1 MGSLELMRKRLP
13 DDPKLH
19 TLLDN
24 AMQGARRGSTL
35 TQRMLAFARR
45 QDLVQTAV
53 DIPSL
58 IRGMTELLQRSLGPA
73 IEIQTQFPLVIAPAL
88 TDANQLEM
96 ALLNLAVNAR
106 DAMPDGGQIVIAARE
121 ENVPEPNRLALR
133 PGQYICLSV
142 EDRGT
147 GMDADTLR
155 RAAEPFFTTKGP
167 GKGTGLGLSMVHGL
181 TEQCDG
187 RFILQSAAGKGTV
200 AELWLPVAKSKLP
213 GAQQALQIASSL
225 PDRES
230 LVVLAVDDDMLVLT
244 NTIAMLEDLG
254 HAGLAASSA
263 KEALEIMHSR
273 DDIDLVITDQAM
285 PHTTGLQL
293 IQSIKTQWP
302 TLPVI
307 LATGYAELE
316 RGAGSNVMK
325 LAKPFTQA
333 ELGRQILKT
342 KGPSPRKGAGRVLQF
357 RQGAAS

>member
-1 MGSLELMRKRLP
+1 
-13 DDPKLH
+13 
-19 TLLDN
+19 
-24 AMQGARRGSTL
+24 
-35 TQRMLAFARR
+35 
-45 QDLVQTAV
+45 
-53 DIPSL
+53 
-58 IRGMTELLQRSLGPA
+58 LLQRSLGPS

-121 ENVPEPNRLALR
+121 ENVPEQNRLALA
-133 PGQYICLSV
+133 PGEYICLSV
-142 EDRGT
+142 EDRGI

-187 RFILQSAAGKGTV
+187 RFILRSATGKGTV
-200 AELWLPVAKSKLP
+200 AELWLPVARPKLP
-213 GAQQALQIASSL
+213 GAQQALQITTSL

-244 NTIAMLEDLG
+244 NTAAMLEDLG
-254 HAGLAASSA
+254 HVGLAASSA
-263 KEALEIMHSR
+263 KEALEIMRSR

-293 IQSIKTQWP
+293 IQTIKTQWP

-316 RGAGSNVMK
+316 RGEGGNVAK

-333 ELGRQILKT
+333 ELGRQILRT
-342 KGPSPRKGAGRVLQF
+342 KGPSPRKAPGRVLQF